1 MPRSS
6 WLFVPFLAL
15 LATTSPSAVDGAEL
29 PARHQTWLDEVRP
42 LLSRDE
48 RQAFLALDKDYQRD
62 AFIAA
67 FWAARD
73 SRPATPE
80 NEFKERYYALREEAF
95 ERFGGME
102 DDRALV
108 FVLNGPA
115 AAVGATDCGVLT
127 WPLELWTYGYSEHL
141 GRGFQV
147 LFYQRNGGGP
157 FRLWH
162 PAEGYDVL
170 LPSLADPEQRGS
182 FQHILRVYCGE
193 LEADV
198 EALLGAIRLMELEGG
213 ATAAQATAPRLADPE
228 WLLAFRSV
236 STDVAPDAPPLAAS
250 LAFRFPSRYQQRTV
264 VEGLLEVPIEA
275 AGRVEV
281 GERAAYAFELTGE
294 VLRGAE
300 LFESFRYQYELA
312 ADRVTSP
319 AIPLAFERLLRP
331 GLYTVIVKLQD
342 LGGGGAYREARE
354 IEVPL
359 VETDLGKGVAE
370 GVAEAVAAEVAT
382 SAAGGSNA
390 ASVRLASGNLD
401 LQRGLVRFEATAEGE
416 AIRKVTFYLD
426 ERPVLTKT
434 RPPYSVELDLGSL
447 PRRHTVRVVAAG
459 GDGAEL
465 AIDEIAVNPG
475 EYSFRVRLVEPRA
488 GPSTGVVRARAEVE
502 APAGE
507 RVERVEF
514 YRGADLVAA
523 LYQEPWVQPIDL
535 AAGGAAFLRVAA
547 YLEDGSSTEDL
558 VLLQTGDFAE
568 TVEVRLVEVYATVLD
583 GQGLPV
589 HDLEP
594 AEFRV
599 FEGERRQEVVRW
611 ERLQDL
617 PLFAALLIDTSASM
631 ADYLPQVR
639 QMAQRFLED
648 TLRPADRAAVLTFSE
663 KPRLVAAFTA
673 DLEPLAGALAGL
685 HPEHGTAL
693 WDSLVFAVYHLRD
706 LKGQRALIV
715 LSDGADQRSDYAFD
729 EALRYATASGV
740 AVYVVA
746 LDASARGEA
755 RDRLR
760 KLAEVTGGRA
770 FFLADIGEL
779 AAAYATLQEDLRSRY
794 LLVYQAPPA
803 TDESFRPIRVEVT
816 RPGHEA
822 RAPQGYYP

>member
-1 MPRSS
+1 MPRCY
-6 WLFVPFLAL
+6 WLLGPFLVL
-15 LATTSPSAVDGAEL
+15 LATTSTSAVDGAEL
-29 PARHQTWLDEVRP
+29 PARHQQWLDEVRP

-67 FWAARD
+67 FWVARD
-73 SRPATPE
+73 PRPATPE
-80 NEFKERYYALREEAF
+80 NEFKERYYVLRDEAF
-95 ERFGGME
+95 ERFGGWE

-108 FVLNGPA
+108 FVLNGQPA
-115 AAVGATDCGVLT
+115 AVRATDCGVLT

-162 PAEGYDVL
+162 PAEGYEVL
-170 LPSLADPEQRGS
+170 LPSLADREDRGS

-193 LEADV
+193 IEADV
-198 EALLGAIRLMELEGG
+198 EALLAAIRTMEFEGG
-213 ATAAQATAPRLADPE
+213 ATASQATAPRLADLE

-236 STDVAPDAPPLAAS
+236 STDVLPEAPPLAAS
-250 LAFRFPSRYQQRTV
+250 LAFRFPSRHQQRTV
-264 VEGLLEVPIEA
+264 VEGMLEVPTAA
-275 AGRVEV
+275 AGRVQI

-331 GLYTVIVKLQD
+331 GIYTVIVKLAD
-342 LGGGGAYREARE
+342 LGGGAAFREARE
-354 IEVPL
+354 VTVPQL
-359 VETDLGKGVAE
+359 GTDLGKGVPE
-370 GVAEAVAAEVAT
+370 EVDAEVAAIV
-382 SAAGGSNA
+382 SATEDG
-390 ASVRLASGNLD
+390 ASVRLASGSLD

-416 AIRKVTFYLD
+416 AISKVTFYLD

-447 PRRHTVRVVAAG
+447 PRRHTVRVVALGAG
-459 GDGAEL
+459 GTEL
-465 AIDEIAVNPG
+465 ATDEIAVNAG
-475 EYSFRVRLVEPRA
+475 EYAFRVRLVEPLA
-488 GPSTGVVRARAEVE
+488 GGPTTGVVRARAEVE

-535 AAGGAAFLRVAA
+535 AAGGAPFLRVAA

-583 GQGLPV
+583 GRGLPV

-599 FEGERRQEVVRW
+599 FESERRQEVVRW

-639 QMAQRFLED
+639 QMAQRFLEE
-648 TLRPADRAAVLTFSE
+648 TLRPRDRAAILTFSE
-663 KPRLVAAFTA
+663 KPRLAAGFTA

-685 HPEHGTAL
+685 HPEQGTAL
-693 WDSLVFAVYHLRD
+693 WDSLVFTVYHLRD

-760 KLAEVTGGRA
+760 KLAETTGGRA

-803 TDESFRPIRVEVT
+803 TDEAFRPIRVEVT